1 MTEVFDRVQENI
13 EFVFSQVQDQF
24 YVSFLADYKTVRTN
38 LRNIT
43 VLLNIV
49 FFLFEL
55 IIIIV
60 MLCFI
65 EIYIK
70 RQEYLVKD
78 GSNLFNTAFFKEHV
92 PTL

>member
-1 MTEVFDRVQENI
+1 MD
-13 EFVFSQVQDQF
+13 
-24 YVSFLADYKTVRTN
+24 DYKTI
-38 LRNIT
+38 RNDLSQVT

-55 IIIIV
+55 IVIIV

-78 GSNLFNTAFFKEHV
+78 GSFLFNSAFFKEPV